1 MHKIKARIQY
11 ASENL
16 EDSPTPFQV
25 WKRRSALWRHRILS
39 LHSNHPLTHLRSE
52 QKLKQSKLNTS
63 VKAENGPIFPTKDK
77 ENFPKID
84 SGKFEMKIWNENLKF
99 EYEN

>member
-39 LHSNHPLTHLRSE
+39 LHSNHPLTHLRLE
-52 QKLKQSKLNTS
+52 QKLEKLKNLGKQVPQKNIPSEKN
-63 VKAENGPIFPTKDK
+63 KY
-77 ENFPKID
+77 
-84 SGKFEMKIWNENLKF
+84 LKK
-99 EYEN
+99 